1 MGEEPETPGGT
12 GVQGHLG
19 RRRRAR
25 GLSGDGEEGICGYEA
40 KDQPEWEWPAPP
52 WPPARGPSLFSLAP
66 VKRGEE
72 RAPGAPGVSPSPPP
86 LSQPRAG
93 RGRRELSRGRPA
105 PVTSC
110 PGAEAASPLRVGGS
124 AAAAAAALL
133 AMVVLKS
140 VEGSSAEAAAPG
152 TGTPAAAPA
161 ADGGGGAGGGGA
173 AAPPGAPP
181 GGEPYLHY
189 HSNLPSS
196 RAKRLTPAK
205 RKQYFINQAVRNS
218 DLTPRAK
225 GRKRLQQLENSH
237 YLMTLMERIE
247 CSPDDGDLA
256 LPATPSI
263 FAKACSND
271 TYIEIWSDFMNRSG
285 EEQERV
291 LLYLEEE
298 ATKKQK
304 RKVPAKNEDNRK
316 EDPSYTAQACFQRI
330 NRRLRSTL
338 KRGRIPMDTLEG
350 LEGKLLRFFSV
361 TPRSVYTAMMD
372 SSFERLLLHALCQYM
387 DLVSASSDFEGR
399 RQMKV
404 SNKHTDFLP
413 PEQLLSAYL
422 EQRS

>member
-1 MGEEPETPGGT
+1 
-12 GVQGHLG
+12 
-19 RRRRAR
+19 
-25 GLSGDGEEGICGYEA
+25 
-40 KDQPEWEWPAPP
+40 
-52 WPPARGPSLFSLAP
+52 
-66 VKRGEE
+66 
-72 RAPGAPGVSPSPPP
+72 
-86 LSQPRAG
+86 
-93 RGRRELSRGRPA
+93 
-105 PVTSC
+105 
-110 PGAEAASPLRVGGS
+110 
-124 AAAAAAALL
+124 
-133 AMVVLKS
+133 MVVLKS
-140 VEGSSAEAAAPG
+140 LEGSSAEAAA
-152 TGTPAAAPA
+152 TVTVTVTPAAVPA
-161 ADGGGGAGGGGA
+161 SDGGGGGGGGGTA
-173 AAPPGAPP
+173 AGAAPPGAPP

-189 HSNLPSS
+189 HSHLPSS
-196 RAKRLTPAK
+196 RAKRLSPAK
-205 RKQYFINQAVRNS
+205 RRQYFINQAVRNS

-225 GRKRLQQLENSH
+225 GRKRLQRMENSH
-237 YLMTLMERIE
+237 YLMTLMERVE

-263 FAKACSND
+263 FAKACSNE

-304 RKVPAKNEDNRK
+304 RKVPAKTEDNRK
-316 EDPSYTAQACFQRI
+316 DPSYTPQACFQRI
-330 NRRLRSTL
+330 NRRLRTTL

-361 TPRSVYTAMMD
+361 TPRSVYIAMMD

-399 RQMKV
+399 RQMRV
-404 SNKHTDFLP
+404 SNKHPSFLP